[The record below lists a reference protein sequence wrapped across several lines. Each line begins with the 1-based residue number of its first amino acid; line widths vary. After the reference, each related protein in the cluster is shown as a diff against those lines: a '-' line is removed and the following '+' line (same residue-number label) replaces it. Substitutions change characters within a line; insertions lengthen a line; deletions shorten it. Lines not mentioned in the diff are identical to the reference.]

1 MSSYRTLV
9 DHGQP
14 IIVGGS
20 EISLASSSAANSP
33 KALHRMIKY
42 WRNSSGKI
50 PGLRKSES
58 FAEYRRH
65 PSNSVT
71 IGGGSGVRLSTS
83 SARQL
88 QYQRLE
94 MESCENIDL
103 LTQQRRWVM
112 VAFLGI

>member
-9 DHGQP
+9 DHGHP
-14 IIVGGS
+14 ILVGGC
-20 EISLASSSAANSP
+20 EISLASSSATSSP
-33 KALHRMIKY
+33 KPLHRMIKY

-65 PSNSVT
+65 SSNTAAIS
-71 IGGGSGVRLSTS
+71 GGSGGRSSTS

-94 MESCENIDL
+94 MESCENIDM
-103 LTQQRRWVM
+103 LTEPLR
-112 VAFLGI
+112 